1 MVDIGNKIK
10 ELRTEQKM
18 TQSDLAERLGVT
30 KSSMSSYEN
39 GSRLPSYDILLK
51 IARIFKVSTDILL
64 GHGDKNEINL
74 NVSGLTNEQ
83 ILFLKT
89 LIEDYRR
96 ANIISSLFDT
106 FPDEIKAQIN
116 DYIETGNKKETLGI
130 KSVGKAKIT
139 LKNSHCSYHLKTKKI
154 K

>member
-1 MVDIGNKIK
+1 MAGCDVSVVAKIK
-10 ELRTEQKM
+10 YLS
-18 TQSDLAERLGVT
+18 SDLSHTTQAL
-30 KSSMSSYEN
+30 
-39 GSRLPSYDILLK
+39 I
-51 IARIFKVSTDILL
+51 STSICA
-64 GHGDKNEINL
+64 
-74 NVSGLTNEQ
+74 
-83 ILFLKT
+83 F
-89 LIEDYRR
+89 
-96 ANIISSLFDT
+96 ISSLFDT

>member
-1 MVDIGNKIK
+1 M
-10 ELRTEQKM
+10 
-18 TQSDLAERLGVT
+18 
-30 KSSMSSYEN
+30 
-39 GSRLPSYDILLK
+39 
-51 IARIFKVSTDILL
+51 L

-116 DYIETGNKKETLGI
+116 DYIETGSKKETLGI

-139 LKNSHCSYHLKTKKI
+139 LKNSHRSYHLKTKKI

>member
-30 KSSMSSYEN
+30 KSSISSYEN

-64 GHGDKNEINL
+64 GHGDKNEISL

-96 ANIISSLFDT
+96 ANIILFDT

-139 LKNSHCSYHLKTKKI
+139 LKNSHRSYHLKTKKI

>member
-1 MVDIGNKIK
+1 
-10 ELRTEQKM
+10 M

-30 KSSMSSYEN
+30 KSSISSYEN

>member
-30 KSSMSSYEN
+30 KSSISSYEN

-51 IARIFKVSTDILL
+51 IARIFKVS
-64 GHGDKNEINL
+64 KNEISL